1 MPDDVLYIIFDYID
15 SIKSIYNTGRTC
27 KRFMYLMQQN
37 TRKRIESFKL
47 VRQNSIMGVDI
58 TAGSYA
64 FLYNYIKSMLCLQND
79 DIGYTGY
86 EPEPH
91 LLRFRQRPEMVS
103 IPDIDHELT
112 IFIDKYKTP
121 IDKYNSPIIRAVTEI
136 FDNTSEEQ
144 LKGIFDN
151 VGNVHIVLPDRREP
165 YHFLSTH
172 FTNMN
177 IFAGVRKIFIG
188 HSWVSNEDESI
199 DVDFSLLKNVDRLTV
214 HNCILSEHQ
223 LYDIAKCNGF
233 VQLYR
238 INMTSLRPLSERKQL
253 SLDNT
258 VPHDNDY
265 HYLSNYDK
273 LDITYNDS
281 SLSSVNSDL
290 RYIKHLKITNGH
302 IEKGTIFHCDELDI
316 EESTVAS
323 IYSILNTKK
332 LILSCVTTNQS
343 DKIERDVLFTSEFVD
358 YMSSQFQGYNQF
370 ITDLNIF
377 MNVKFLSLNS
387 DIWQSSEELRKL
399 KNVYALRL
407 YVIPR
412 GPLIISLKDLENVK
426 LLWIYDTRI
435 TTYIDMTGLIS
446 LKFLYY
452 RGRSLTEDMI
462 QQIPSLVR
470 HNCGVSNWNGTV
482 DTFDTFYERYLNGER
497 W

>member
-1 MPDDVLYIIFDYID
+1 
-15 SIKSIYNTGRTC
+15 
-27 KRFMYLMQQN
+27 MQQN
-37 TRKRIESFKL
+37 TRKRIESPKL
-47 VRQNSIMGVDI
+47 IRQNSIMGVDI
-58 TAGSYA
+58 TAGPYA

-79 DIGYTGY
+79 DIGYTDY
-86 EPEPH
+86 NPEPH
-91 LLRFRQRPEMVS
+91 ISRFRQRPEMVS
-103 IPDIDHELT
+103 IPDIDYELQR
-112 IFIDKYKTP
+112 FNDKYIIA

-136 FDNTSEEQ
+136 FDNTSEAQ
-144 LKGIFDN
+144 LKCLFDN
-151 VGNVHIVLPDRREP
+151 IGRIHIVLPDRREP
-165 YHFLSTH
+165 YHFLSRH

-177 IFAGVRKIFIG
+177 IFAGVRNISIG
-188 HSWVSNEDESI
+188 YPWVSNEDESL
-199 DVDFSLLKNVDRLTV
+199 DVDFSLLKNVDKLTV

-223 LYDIAKCNGF
+223 LSDIAKCNGF

-238 INMTSLRPLSERKQL
+238 INMTSLRPLYERKQL

-281 SLSSVNSDL
+281 SPSSVNSDL
-290 RYIKHLKITNGH
+290 QYIKHLKITNGH
-302 IEKGTIFHCDELDI
+302 IEKGTIFHCDELEI

-323 IYSILNTKK
+323 IYSIINTKK
-332 LILSCVTTNQS
+332 LILTCCVTPNQS
-343 DKIERDVLFTSEFVD
+343 NEIERDVMFTSEFVD
-358 YMSSQFQGYNQF
+358 YMSSQFQGYNPF
-370 ITDLNIF
+370 ITDISVF

-407 YVIPR
+407 YIIPR
-412 GPLIISLKDLENVK
+412 SRPRIISFKDLENVK

-435 TTYIDMTGLIS
+435 TTYTDMTGLIS

-462 QQIPSLVR
+462 QQIPFLVR
-470 HNCGVSNWNGTV
+470 HNCSVGNWNGTV
-482 DTFDTFYERYLNGER
+482 DTFDAFYERYQNGER